1 MSQVLKLIS
10 VMLIGVVLVAATCS
24 SNEKSEDD
32 TTLLEQVDPLFKI
45 RAENALLTLADLP
58 RNWTSEPY
66 EEDGIDARIR
76 SSELTITGFG
86 ATSKGIRLTM
96 TIPLAGTIMVD
107 AIMAHHDRMVSSLT
121 YAYPVGTS
129 PDSDSNALVG
139 GLLNVI
145 INRLEQ
151 AHQ

>member
-10 VMLIGVVLVAATCS
+10 VMLIGIVLVAATCS
-24 SNEKSEDD
+24 IDEKSEDD

-107 AIMAHHDRMVSSLT
+107 AITGHHERMVSSLT

>member
-10 VMLIGVVLVAATCS
+10 VMLIGIVLVAATCS
-24 SNEKSEDD
+24 IDEKSEDD

-66 EEDGIDARIR
+66 EEDGIYARIR

-96 TIPLAGTIMVD
+96 TIPLAGTIMV
-107 AIMAHHDRMVSSLT
+107 HHERMVSTLT
-121 YAYPVGTS
+121 SAYPVGTS